1 MHQKLRALDMNLLLV
16 FETIYRHRQV
26 TSAASE
32 LAISPSALSHALSRL
47 RATLGDDLFI
57 RQGSMMQPTARA
69 QNLAPGIFSALNALS
84 DTLKSAEVFNPQ
96 TSTQTFRFAV
106 TDYTAAVFFPSLISR
121 LQQVAPGVSVKTINS
136 THSDSFEDLASG
148 KIDFAIGFQSTEAVD
163 QPRTRTIECFRDNY
177 VVAVSLHHPRIRD
190 ALSLQ
195 QFLAEGHIVVN
206 PWNEA
211 RGVIDRILD
220 SMNIRRR
227 IVIELPGMLS
237 VPAIVAG
244 SGLIITLPEKAVR
257 TLFHA
262 EDLNYFPVPF
272 SVPPYMLNVCYN
284 SELSAS
290 PGHDWMRTLIAEVT
304 GETATSPEMMISPEK

>member
-1 MHQKLRALDMNLLLV
+1 MHHKLRTLDMNLLLV

-47 RATLGDDLFI
+47 RTTLGDDLFV

-69 QNLAPGIFSALNALS
+69 QVIAPGILAALNALS

-96 TSTQTFRFAV
+96 TSTQMFRFAV
-106 TDYTAAVFFPSLISR
+106 TDYTAAVFFPALITR
-121 LQQVAPGVSVKTINS
+121 LQQIAPGISVKTINS
-136 THSDSFEDLASG
+136 THCDSFEDLASG
-148 KIDFAIGFQSTEAVD
+148 KIDFAIGFQSTETGY
-163 QPRTRTIECFRDNY
+163 QPRIRAIECFRDNY
-177 VVAVSLHHPRIRD
+177 VVAVSRRHPRIRD
-190 ALSLQ
+190 ELSLG

-237 VPAIVAG
+237 APAIVAG
-244 SGLIITLPEKAVR
+244 SELIITLPEKAVR
-257 TLFHA
+257 TLFRA
-262 EDLNYFPVPF
+262 EDLRCFSVPF
-272 SVPPYMLNVCYN
+272 SVPPYLLNASYD
-284 SELSAS
+284 SEISAS
-290 PGHDWMRTLIAEVT
+290 PGHHWMRKLIADVM
-304 GETATSPEMMISPEK
+304 AIQV